1 MKNAEPSSCLLQFDI
16 EWRKEKGNSLKG
28 KTLSDRGKHRS
39 SNSLFFCP
47 DSDLGCDTALARERH
62 LDQSSHPATRD
73 GLTEELQ
80 GVCAVVE
87 SNISPLQ
94 GLEGKGSDQLLR
106 GIWKVVSN
114 LIFNQL
120 ERK

>member
-1 MKNAEPSSCLLQFDI
+1 MEKE
-16 EWRKEKGNSLKG
+16 KEKGNSLKG

-47 DSDLGCDTALARERH
+47 DSDLGCDAALARECH
-62 LDQSSHPATRD
+62 LDESGHPATGD

-87 SNISPLQ
+87 SNIGSFQRLK
-94 GLEGKGSDQLLR
+94 GKGSDQLLR
-106 GIWKVVSN
+106 GI
-114 LIFNQL
+114 
-120 ERK
+120 